1 MTFPTEWRNKKCSKP
16 PTSGKK
22 EWSRHFWPHI
32 GMVFMCWHRVP
43 GWNDPFFHS
52 GSRFDWQNAI
62 AKLPH
67 PWYLNELLA
76 ISGIQIAKAAKVMS
90 FFPPSFADLCT
101 NTTQNMKIQCFNSNF
116 PHNDDPTQWLLT
128 EGGQGPFHAQ
138 NGPTTRENENESL
151 NFEDM
156 EDVAT
161 LEENHLR
168 IWAFRVTKVGIVPWR
183 SYRLIKRLIDM
194 QNPWINSDRIWNR
207 QSLRIGCCTYRFIYG

>member
-1 MTFPTEWRNKKCSKP
+1 MDFVSWNDVVSWDDDIPNWMEKNMFQTTNQWKK
-16 PTSGKK
+16 
-22 EWSRHFWPHI
+22 
-32 GMVFMCWHRVP
+32 GMIPSFLATHRDGFHVLTQ
-43 GWNDPFFHS
+43 GAWNDPFFHS
-52 GSRFDWQNAI
+52 GSLVSQWTA
-62 AKLPH
+62 
-67 PWYLNELLA
+67 
-76 ISGIQIAKAAKVMS
+76 
-90 FFPPSFADLCT
+90 
-101 NTTQNMKIQCFNSNF
+101 NSNF
-116 PHNDDPTQWLLT
+116 PHDDDPTQWLLT

-183 SYRLIKRLIDM
+183 SYRLIERLIDM

-207 QSLRIGCCTYRFIYG
+207 QSLRIGCCTYRFIYV

>member
-1 MTFPTEWRNKKCSKP
+1 MTFPTEWKKNMFQ
-16 PTSGKK
+16 TTNQWKK
-22 EWSRHFWPHI
+22 
-32 GMVFMCWHRVP
+32 GMIPSFLATHRDGFHVLTQ
-43 GWNDPFFHS
+43 GAWNDPFFHS
-52 GSRFDWQNAI
+52 GSLVSQ
-62 AKLPH
+62 LT
-67 PWYLNELLA
+67 
-76 ISGIQIAKAAKVMS
+76 AKVMS
-90 FFPPSFADLCT
+90 FFPPSFAELCT

-116 PHNDDPTQWLLT
+116 PHDDDPTQWLLT

-183 SYRLIKRLIDM
+183 SYRLIERLIDM

-207 QSLRIGCCTYRFIYG
+207 QSLRIGCCTYRFIYV